1 MKKLLKN
8 RMLVGGLSIALA
20 VVILL
25 VVQPFIIGKINE
37 QAEVFRAKKGLAQ
50 GEVLTKEKVEKVT
63 VGKYNLP
70 SSVLTKEEDLLGKYT
85 AGKIYAGDYFTEEKL
100 SDHPVFGDEYLYDLG
115 EGKMA
120 ISVSLSSL
128 AAGLSG
134 KLEQNDIVRIFSVKE
149 TAHSPESLLY
159 VKTLAVTTGEG
170 TDKEDVSGERE
181 KKEKL
186 PKTITLLVDERQ
198 AKDLVYL
205 EAKEQVHV
213 ALVFRGEEALRKK
226 YLAEQEEILMRIKE
240 EEKSKEVGEE
250 LGNELGTSTEGKG
263 EQQ

>member
-1 MKKLLKN
+1 MKKLFKN
-8 RMLVGGLSIALA
+8 RMLIGALSIVLA
-20 VVILL
+20 ILILL

-37 QAEVFRAKKGLAQ
+37 QTEVFRAKKGLVQ
-50 GEVLTKEKVEKVT
+50 GEIITKEKVEKIK

-70 SSVLTKEEDLLGKYT
+70 SMVLTKEEEILGKY
-85 AGKIYAGDYFTEEKL
+85 ASGRVYSGDYFTKEKI
-100 SDHPVFGDEYLYDLG
+100 SESPVSGDEYLYDLG

-128 AAGLSG
+128 ATGLSG

-149 TAHSPESLLY
+149 TSHSPESLLY
-159 VKTLAVTTGEG
+159 VKALAVTTGEG
-170 TDKEDVSGERE
+170 TDKEDVSGDKE

-213 ALVFRGEEALRKK
+213 ALVFRGEETLRNK
-226 YLAEQEEILMRIKE
+226 YLAEQEEILMKIREEESKEPEEKTRTQADEKGE
-240 EEKSKEVGEE
+240 EEK
-250 LGNELGTSTEGKG
+250 
-263 EQQ
+263 